1 MKHTYYI
8 KGMSCQGCRSHVE
21 KSLAS
26 VPGVSRVS
34 VDLEKA
40 NAQIESL
47 EHISIKAFQT
57 QLDKDGGSYSI
68 HDQPITETESKE
80 RTFIKDATVNS
91 GNSSGYYCPMQCEG
105 TKVYPEAGAC
115 PVCGMDLVPLLTG
128 ESEDNDQ
135 LQTLTKKFWI
145 ALIFTIPIFI
155 LAMGEMIPGNPLLG
169 WLPAKYSNWI
179 QLALSIPVVFYCAD
193 FIFERA
199 YRSIKTWNLNMFTL
213 IGLGAMVA
221 WLFSIVAVI
230 WPDVFPDQFR
240 TENGE
245 VHVYFEATTVILTL
259 VLLGQLLEARAHTK
273 TSSAIRE
280 LLELSPNTAIR
291 IEDGAEREVDISLIA
306 VGDILR
312 VKPGDKIPVDGQIK
326 EGTAHVDESMITGE
340 PIPVTKMQA
349 DTVIG
354 GTINGNS
361 TFLMEASRV
370 GADTLLSQI
379 IEMVN
384 EASRSKAPIQN
395 LADLIARYFVPIVV
409 LIALITFVIWSVWG
423 PTPAYVYALVNAIA
437 VLIIACPCAL
447 GLATPM
453 SVMVGVGKAA
463 KNGILFRNASA
474 LQNMSKISTL
484 VVDKTGT
491 LTEGKPS
498 LESIVLQS
506 TKQDKEEFIRFAA
519 SISRLSE
526 HPLANAILNHAEQ
539 QGIEL
544 LEVNKFEA
552 ITGRGARGFVDE
564 KELLIGNKELMD
576 SFALR
581 IDDQLEQKAQKFQD
595 EGKTVSFLSM
605 EKNILGVL
613 VISDPIKKTSKEA
626 LADLRKRGIEVIML
640 TGDNIRT
647 ARYVANQLDLDSF
660 EAGLLPGDKLRIIQN
675 LQNKGQ
681 IVAMAGD
688 GINDAPALAQSQVG
702 IAMGTVTD
710 VAMESADI
718 TLVRGDLKNIV
729 RAYDLSTA
737 VLNNIRQNLFFA
749 MIYNTLG
756 VPIAAGIL
764 FPFFGILLSPM
775 IAAAAM
781 SFSSVSVIFNSLR
794 LRSLKLG

>member
-26 VPGVSRVS
+26 VPGVSNVS

-40 NAQIESL
+40 NAQIESP
-47 EHISIKAFQT
+47 EHINIEAFQT
-57 QLDKDGGSYSI
+57 QLDKDGGGYSI
-68 HDQPITETESKE
+68 HDRPSTGILSPGE
-80 RTFIKDATVNS
+80 
-91 GNSSGYYCPMQCEG
+91 SSGYYCPMQCEG
-105 TKVYPEAGAC
+105 TKVYPEPGAC
-115 PVCGMDLVPLLTG
+115 PVCGMDLVPIITG

-135 LQTLTKKFWI
+135 LRTLTKKFWI
-145 ALIFTIPIFI
+145 ALVLTIPIFV
-155 LAMGEMIPGNPLLG
+155 LAMGEMIPGNPLLS
-169 WLPAKYSNWI
+169 WLPPKYSNWL

-199 YRSIKTWNLNMFTL
+199 FRSIKTRNLNMFTL

-259 VLLGQLLEARAHTK
+259 VLLGQLLEARAHEK
-273 TSSAIRE
+273 TSSAVRE

-291 IEDGAEREVDISLIA
+291 LEDGTEREVDISLIA
-306 VGDILR
+306 IGDILR
-312 VKPGDKIPVDGQIK
+312 VKPGDKIPVDGRITK
-326 EGTAHVDESMITGE
+326 GTAYVDESMISGE
-340 PIPVTKMQA
+340 PIPVSKMRN
-349 DTVIG
+349 DMVIG

-361 TFLMEASRV
+361 SFLMKASRV

-379 IEMVN
+379 IGMVN

-409 LIALITFVIWSVWG
+409 LIALVTFIIWSVWG

-453 SVMVGVGKAA
+453 SVMVGVGKGA
-463 KNGILFRNASA
+463 KNGILFRNATS
-474 LQNMSKISTL
+474 LQNMSKITTL

-498 LESIVLQS
+498 LESVVLHSNQL
-506 TKQDKEEFIRFAA
+506 DKEEFIRYAA

-526 HPLANAILNHAEQ
+526 HPLAKAIDLHARQ

-544 LEVNKFEA
+544 LDVNKFKT
-552 ITGRGARGFVDE
+552 ITGRGARGIVD
-564 KELLIGNKELMD
+564 KKDLLIGNKELMD
-576 SFALR
+576 SLALS

-595 EGKTVSFLSM
+595 EGKTVSFLALD
-605 EKNILGVL
+605 KIVLGFL
-613 VISDPIKKTSKEA
+613 VISDPIKNTSKEA
-626 LADLRKRGIEVIML
+626 LASLKKRGIEVIML

-647 ARYVANQLDLDSF
+647 ARYVASVLDLKSF
-660 EAGLLPGDKLRIIQN
+660 EAGLLPEDKLKIIQN
-675 LQNKGQ
+675 LQNEGQ
-681 IVAMAGD
+681 LVAMAGD

-702 IAMGTVTD
+702 IAMGTGTD

-718 TLVRGDLKNIV
+718 TLVHGDLKNIV

-737 VLNNIRQNLFFA
+737 VLKNIRQNLFFA

-756 VPIAAGIL
+756 VPVAAGIL

-794 LRSLKLG
+794 LRSLNLE